1 MTYQNI
7 PFNRNVKGVGAPP
20 NFNTA
25 AQQFADDN
33 VLEVQSQR
41 MPNAQTGRTSQA
53 QPMQPPVQSRAQ
65 QRQPARMAPPTPQ
78 PLAVVPTL
86 DEEDSDLE
94 YQGSSLQSEITR
106 FKVECGLASR
116 AAVFSLVFAVGYLSK
131 NELPPSSYRY
141 IDLLLSPFLMSIA
154 STAYFVFALHKVRK
168 EIIKVRTE
176 ESSIFNALD
185 SLTALS
191 NPFVLVVSYLFV
203 TALFGF

>member
-20 NFNTA
+20 SFNTA

-53 QPMQPPVQSRAQ
+53 QPMQPRAQ
-65 QRQPARMAPPTPQ
+65 QRQPARMAPPAPQ

-86 DEEDSDLE
+86 DEEDSDIE

-106 FKVECGLASR
+106 FKVECSLASR

-141 IDLLLSPFLMSIA
+141 IDLLLSPFLVSIA